1 MNTKKKAVRL
11 TKFERTKKWDYFSV
25 KSLLKKNQETGSMD
39 KRHSSGRSRNV
50 STEGNMYLIEEF
62 GCSQEKRSHTHLAP
76 RKIAKKQESVGHQY
90 GEW

>member
-39 KRHSSGRSRNV
+39 
-50 STEGNMYLIEEF
+50 STEFNSAGLFLLKTTCI
-62 GCSQEKRSHTHLAP
+62 
-76 RKIAKKQESVGHQY
+76 
-90 GEW
+90 